1 MHRIYRWLFGRGR
14 TTLPT
19 KDGGV
24 VQTVQVRLSPQELMD
39 DRPVILAYGLISSPP
54 VGADVLLVCGSGDRS
69 DSVVIGHNHQQYRYK
84 DAQPGETGL
93 HNGMCGTTILLK
105 ANGDVYVKPASGKVV
120 VDGGTVTADDF
131 ITTSG
136 VKLSDHT
143 HGGVQKGGD
152 KTAGPQG

>member
-1 MHRIYRWLFGRGR
+1 MRHIYQWLFGRGR
-14 TTLPT
+14 TTRPAQ
-19 KDGGV
+19 DGGV

-54 VGADVLLVCGSGDRS
+54 VGADVLVACGSGDRS
-69 DSVVIGHNHQQYRYK
+69 DSVVIAHNHQKYRYK
-84 DAQPGETGL
+84 GAQPGESGL
-93 HNGMCGTTILLK
+93 HNGMCGSIVLLK
-105 ANGDVYVKPASGKVV
+105 ANGDVYVKPGSGNVI

-152 KTAGPQG
+152 ATEGPQG

>member
-1 MHRIYRWLFGRGR
+1 MHRIYRRLFGRGR

-54 VGADVLLVCGSGDRS
+54 VGADVLVVCGSGDRS
-69 DSVVIGHNHQQYRYK
+69 DSVVIAHDHQQYRYK
-84 DAQPGETGL
+84 GAQPGEAGL
-93 HNGMCGTTILLK
+93 HNGVCGSTILLK
-105 ANGDVYVKPASGKVV
+105 ANGDVYIKPASGKVV
-120 VDGGTVTADDF
+120 VEGGTITADDF

-152 KTAGPQG
+152 KTTGPQG